1 MRYNMVGLP
10 LKYRCHEHDTKFKY
24 YDITVDL
31 LGVFSVIGHLREL
44 TPHLYGLPAWPVWL
58 PDRAEASACPRAR
71 HSLEIGDLER
81 PAPPSPII
89 TRLKRNCYKTRLRLT
104 KPPLISTT
112 TLLPLNLRSLEG
124 SRIRICS
131 SLDMFAVREGRRLVP
146 ESSRQSRARAIDPK
160 PPLSHSLQGCQVR
173 LKETSQWSNKTTLN

>member
-44 TPHLYGLPAWPVWL
+44 TPHLYGLPAWPGRSVRL
-58 PDRAEASACPRAR
+58 SAR

-81 PAPPSPII
+81 PAPPSPI
-89 TRLKRNCYKTRLRLT
+89 T
-104 KPPLISTT
+104 
-112 TLLPLNLRSLEG
+112 
-124 SRIRICS
+124 
-131 SLDMFAVREGRRLVP
+131 
-146 ESSRQSRARAIDPK
+146 
-160 PPLSHSLQGCQVR
+160 
-173 LKETSQWSNKTTLN
+173 